1 VKRRLN
7 IRRASFLGV
16 LVALAVALHI
26 VEAQVPSP
34 LPWVRPGLANLMTL
48 IALLTIGWRAGLLVM
63 LLRVVI
69 GALLFGGFLSPAFVL
84 SLAGGLAST
93 IVMALMA
100 RSAWRLWSPLAVS
113 AVGAAAH
120 GAAQVLVL
128 TWLLLRSGD
137 LAWLLPWVLVPSLI
151 SGIATGLL
159 ANLVLLRWQGYFRA
173 IA

>member
-1 VKRRLN
+1 MN
-7 IRRASFLGV
+7 IRRVSFLGV
-16 LVALAVALHI
+16 LVALALALHL
-26 VEAQVPSP
+26 VESQLPSP
-34 LPWVRPGLANLMTL
+34 VPWVRPGLANLMTL

-69 GALLFGGFLSPAFVL
+69 GALLLGGFLSPAFVL
-84 SLAGGLAST
+84 SLSGGLAST
-93 IVMALMA
+93 LVMALMA
-100 RSAWRLWSPLAVS
+100 RGAWRLWSPLAVS
-113 AVGAAAH
+113 AAGAAAH
-120 GAAQVLVL
+120 GGAQVLAL

-173 IA
+173 VA